1 MTESVSNNW
10 ACHTCGTENPRTVTR
25 CKKCGFTSLDAEGI
39 SNELAEFNQRLVSIS
54 PSTPITYLLVALNIG
69 VFVLMAL
76 NGYGLVNVNPAMAVD
91 WGSNYGPMTLNGEW
105 WRLLTSTFIHFGLV
119 HIAFNMYV
127 LFASGRLIE
136 RIFGSS
142 HFLLLYL
149 FSGLTGSM
157 VSLLSNPFV
166 NSAGASGAIFGIFG
180 GILAFVLNKKNAVP
194 PDVMLEHS
202 KSTAIFIAYNLLNG
216 FTHSGIDNGAHI
228 GGLVGGICLGYLL
241 SRPLE
246 SSARNHLFTKQLGI
260 ACASGVLVLAGLT
273 IIIAHRDDHM
283 NAESHFIF
291 AEAKFVKDETSI
303 RELANEWLRKSGKSD
318 VANKLTADKL
328 DSEVIPQ
335 MQKHYDSIAN
345 PIVDSNSKYF
355 ELQSLYIKYLSDRI
369 TYYKLA
375 SGSLR
380 NNDSGLA
387 LEAKKYLEAVALDL
401 DAIKNINVH

>member
-1 MTESVSNNW
+1 MIQEEKQIERTLGDDE
-10 ACHTCGTENPRTVTR
+10 APRDV
-25 CKKCGFTSLDAEGI
+25 LYA
-39 SNELAEFNQRLVSIS
+39 SNEITEFNQRLHDIS
-54 PSTPITYLLVALNIG
+54 PSTHITYLLVTLNIG

-76 NGYGLVNVNPAMAVD
+76 NGYGLVNVNPAIAVD
-91 WGSNYGPMTLNGEW
+91 WGSNFGPMTVNGEW

-127 LFASGRLIE
+127 LVTSGRLIE

-157 VSLLSNPFV
+157 VSLMFNPYV

-180 GILAFVLNKKNAVP
+180 GILAFVLNKKNSVP
-194 PDVMLEHS
+194 PDVILEHS

-228 GGLVGGICLGYLL
+228 GGLIGGICLGYLL

-246 SSARNHLFTKQLGI
+246 FSARNKLFTTKLGL
-260 ACASGVLVLAGLT
+260 ACLSGVLVLSGLT
-273 IIIAHRDDHM
+273 IIITHRDEHV
-283 NAESHFIF
+283 NAELHFIS
-291 AEAKFVKDETSI
+291 AQTHLLKDETKI
-303 RELANEWLRKSGKSD
+303 HDLANEWLNKSGKSA

-335 MQKHYDSIAN
+335 MRKLHDSIAN
-345 PIVDSNSKYF
+345 PTVDSNSKYF
-355 ELQSLYIKYLSDRI
+355 ELQNVYMRYLSDRI
-369 TYYKLA
+369 AYYKLV
-375 SGSLR
+375 SRSLR
-380 NNDSGLA
+380 TNDNGLA
-387 LEAKKYLEAVALDL
+387 LEAQKYLEAVAQDL
-401 DAIKNINVH
+401 DAIKGINAN

>member
-1 MTESVSNNW
+1 MTESLSNNW
-10 ACHTCGTENPRTVTR
+10 TCHTCRTENPHTVTR
-25 CKKCGFTSLDAEGI
+25 CSKCGFRSLDAEGN
-39 SNELAEFNQRLVSIS
+39 SNEISEFNQRLYSIS

-69 VFVLMAL
+69 VFILMVL
-76 NGYGLVNVNPAMAVD
+76 NGYGLVNINPAMAVD
-91 WGSNYGPMTLNGEW
+91 WGSNFGPMTLNGEW
-105 WRLLTSTFIHFGLV
+105 WRLITSTFIHFGLI

-127 LFASGRLIE
+127 LFSSGRLIE

-149 FSGLTGSM
+149 FSGLAGSM
-157 VSLLSNPFV
+157 VSLLFNPTV

-180 GILAFVLNKKNAVP
+180 GVLAFVLNKKNAVP
-194 PDVMLEHS
+194 PDVMLKHS

-246 SSARNHLFTKQLGI
+246 FSARNYLFTKQLGI
-260 ACASGVLVLAGLT
+260 AFASGVLVLFGLT
-273 IIIAHRDDHM
+273 MIITHRDDHI

-291 AEAKFVKDETSI
+291 AEAKFAKDETRI
-303 RELANEWLRKSGKSD
+303 RELANDWLRKSGTSSA
-318 VANKLTADKL
+318 ANMLTADKL

-335 MQKHYDSIAN
+335 MQKHYDSIAS

-355 ELQSLYIKYLSDRI
+355 ELQSLYIKYLGDRI
-369 TYYKLA
+369 AYYKLA

-387 LEAKKYLEAVALDL
+387 LEAKKYLDAVAVDV